1 MFSKPKCYR
10 CGRTGHLPTHCR
22 YKTVRCHKCQKV
34 GHLAS
39 VCNVRKPSDH
49 HDKITT
55 GSQRIGSLQE
65 VDNSN
70 SDDSGS
76 ENTDYLHNLLQLGT
90 LISKFLLT
98 VDINSVPIEMEI
110 DSGAECSAIPL
121 SVFEQQLADVCELQQ
136 SSVSLF

>member
-1 MFSKPKCYR
+1 M
-10 CGRTGHLPTHCR
+10 
-22 YKTVRCHKCQKV
+22 
-34 GHLAS
+34 
-39 VCNVRKPSDH
+39 
-49 HDKITT
+49 
-55 GSQRIGSLQE
+55 
-65 VDNSN
+65 
-70 SDDSGS
+70 S
-76 ENTDYLHNLLQLGT
+76 ENPQTITIRLPQAAVGT